1 MAISVKLNVFEGPL
15 DLLLHLIDK
24 NKIDILICAGEN
36 AKFIAKQAESLGM
49 NKENIFYFK
58 DKNEIVDKLKS
69 IINKDDII
77 LFKASNGMR
86 FFDIVEN
93 IK

>member
-1 MAISVKLNVFEGPL
+1 MPASRK
-15 DLLLHLIDK
+15 
-24 NKIDILICAGEN
+24 
-36 AKFIAKQAESLGM
+36 
-49 NKENIFYFK
+49 
-58 DKNEIVDKLKS
+58 
-69 IINKDDII
+69 INKDDII

>member
-1 MAISVKLNVFEGPL
+1 
-15 DLLLHLIDK
+15 
-24 NKIDILICAGEN
+24 
-36 AKFIAKQAESLGM
+36 M